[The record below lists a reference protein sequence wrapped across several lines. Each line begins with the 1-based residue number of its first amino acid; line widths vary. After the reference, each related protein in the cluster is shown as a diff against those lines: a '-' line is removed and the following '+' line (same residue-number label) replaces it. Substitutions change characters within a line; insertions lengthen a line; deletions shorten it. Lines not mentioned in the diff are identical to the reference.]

1 MINKNND
8 NKIIRFLDEN
18 NEHIYEEPADFIS
31 ANEMI
36 PTDKLNIEGG
46 SFFGAIKSIFPV
58 LGLGRKLLTGIFNK
72 KKEVPMPELIF
83 PPTPIPI
90 EREEDINGGFLPA
103 AVVPF
108 IPLIASALPTL
119 LDGLK
124 GILGNGLDKDIE
136 GSNISGE
143 SHGLDNNG
151 LEIHRH
157 DDDIYG
163 LTYNK
168 IHHINPCKFNEK
180 IFNIIGEK
188 HPQIPLHDYKV
199 QLIHG
204 SNIEYEKDIRI
215 PLAKHELHL
224 FNHILGKGVGSGIGS
239 GIGRNIN
246 SAGIGSGIGRNINS
260 SGIGRNINSGIG
272 RNIDNYTMNKMNK
285 MNINGNGFNQKV
297 LYNKKYNNVGEIL

>member
-36 PTDKLNIEGG
+36 PSDKLNIEGG

-58 LGLGRKLLTGIFNK
+58 LGLGSKLLAGIFNK
-72 KKEVPMPELIF
+72 KKEVP
-83 PPTPIPI
+83 IPI
-90 EREEDINGGFLPA
+90 ERVEALPEEDINGGFLPA

-108 IPLIASALPTL
+108 IPLIASALPTI

-124 GILGNGLDKDIE
+124 GILGNGLDSDIN

-143 SHGLDNNG
+143 SHGLDNDG

-180 IFNIIGEK
+180 IFNMISEK

-224 FNHILGKGVGSGIGS
+224 FNHILGKGVGSGIG
-239 GIGRNIN
+239 RNIN
-246 SAGIGSGIGRNINS
+246 SSGIGSGIGRNINS
-260 SGIGRNINSGIG
+260 SGIGSGIG
-272 RNIDNYTMNKMNK
+272 RNIDNYTMNKMN
-285 MNINGNGFNQKV
+285 INGNGFDQKV

>member
-18 NEHIYEEPADFIS
+18 NEHIYEEPANFIS
-31 ANEMI
+31 AHEMI
-36 PTDKLNIEGG
+36 PANKLNIEGG
-46 SFFGAIKSIFPV
+46 AFFDAIKSIFPV
-58 LGLGRKLLTGIFNK
+58 LGLGRKLLSNIFK
-72 KKEVPMPELIF
+72 KKDVPV
-83 PPTPIPI
+83 PI
-90 EREEDINGGFLPA
+90 EHVEALPEQDINGGFLP

-108 IPLIASALPTL
+108 IPLIAAALPTL
-119 LDGLK
+119 LEGLK
-124 GILGNGLDKDIE
+124 GILGNGLDDIN

-157 DDDIYG
+157 DNDIYG

-168 IHHINPCKFNEK
+168 IHHINPVKFNEK
-180 IFNIIGEK
+180 IFNMIGEK
-188 HPQIPLHDYKV
+188 HPHIPLHDYKV

-204 SNIEYEKDIRI
+204 SDIQYEKDIRI
-215 PLAKHELHL
+215 PLAKHELHM
-224 FNHILGKGVGSGIGS
+224 FNHILGKGVGKGIGSSLTSEGIGS

-246 SAGIGSGIGRNINS
+246 SAGIG
-260 SGIGRNINSGIG
+260 

-285 MNINGNGFNQKV
+285 INGFDQDV
-297 LYNKKYNNVGEIL
+297 LYNKKYNSVGEIL